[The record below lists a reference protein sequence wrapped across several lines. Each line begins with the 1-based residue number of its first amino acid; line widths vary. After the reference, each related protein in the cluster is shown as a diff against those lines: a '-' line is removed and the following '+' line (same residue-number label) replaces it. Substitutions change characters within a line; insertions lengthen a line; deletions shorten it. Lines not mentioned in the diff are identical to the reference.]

1 MTTFSSLLQ
10 RKEDRVLVLTINNPG
25 KRNAIAAD
33 LYDNIRTA
41 LAAAAD
47 DPDIGAIVLTGADNY
62 FCAGG
67 DLELISKRR
76 GLNYEAR
83 IERLGHL
90 HDVVCKLRDFPKPIV
105 AAVEGGAAGAGFS
118 LALACDLLV
127 ASADAAFSIAYVKVG
142 LTPDGGITGLLA
154 QSLSRQLLTQLAL
167 TGDRITAEQLEHHGV
182 VNKLAAAGQAGAAA
196 ITLAARLA
204 QGPLHAMASIKALC
218 RHAHERTLDDQLEA
232 ERTAMAVAQG
242 GAEAAEGIAAFLGK
256 RPADF
261 ASLRRDDAASG
272 TAAG

>member
-10 RKEDRVLVLTINNPG
+10 RTEGRVLVLTINNPG

-33 LYDNIRTA
+33 LYDNIRAA

-47 DPDIGAIVLTGADNY
+47 NPEIGAIVLTGADNY

-76 GLNYEAR
+76 ELTYEER

-127 ASADAAFSIAYVKVG
+127 ASASAAFSIAYVKVG

-154 QSLSRQLLTQLAL
+154 QSLSRQVLTQLAL
-167 TGDRITAEQLEHHGV
+167 TGDRITAEQLQHFGV
-182 VNKLAAAGQAGAAA
+182 VNQLVEAGQAGAAA
-196 ITLAARLA
+196 IALADRLA
-204 QGPLHAMASIKALC
+204 QGPQQAMASIKTLC

-232 ERTAMAVAQG
+232 ERIAMAVAQG

-261 ASLRRDDAASG
+261 ASLRRGDAA
-272 TAAG
+272 

>member
-10 RKEDRVLVLTINNPG
+10 RTEGRVLVLTINNPG

-33 LYDNIRTA
+33 LYDNIRAA
-41 LAAAAD
+41 LATAAD
-47 DPDIGAIVLTGADNY
+47 NPEIGAIVLTGADNY

-76 GLNYEAR
+76 ELTYEER

-90 HDVVCKLRDFPKPIV
+90 HDVVCKMRDYPKPVV

-127 ASADAAFSIAYVKVG
+127 ASAGAAFSIAYVKVG

-154 QSLSRQLLTQLAL
+154 QSLSRQVLTQLAL
-167 TGDRITAEQLEHHGV
+167 TGDRITAEQLAHFGV
-182 VNKLAAAGQAGAAA
+182 VNQLVEAGQAGAVA
-196 ITLAARLA
+196 IALAARLA
-204 QGPLHAMASIKALC
+204 QGPKHAMASIKALC
-218 RHAHERTLDDQLEA
+218 QHAHECTLDDQLEA
-232 ERTAMAVAQG
+232 ERISMAAAQG

-261 ASLRRDDAASG
+261 ASLRRD
-272 TAAG
+272 AAG